1 MSTITVTALT
11 IWFDIIKNM
20 KHIVAAMGTETLKR
34 WIVCVSVA
42 LMLPCG
48 ALSKAQPDD
57 PPTVLEDSLAGQ
69 VAATEDDS
77 VVEETPAA
85 PGLVYRMTIDGAIGT
100 VTDDRIADAI
110 EMAEDEGAELLV
122 IFLDTPG
129 GFTKPTWSICKNIL
143 NAHVP
148 VCVYIAPS
156 GARAGSAGV
165 YMTYSAHFAAMAPS
179 TNIGAAHPVSGMG
192 DKVDS
197 VMNEKVTNDAVAQ
210 IRAAAQKR
218 GRNAEW
224 AEKAV
229 RESVS
234 ITDKDAL
241 ELNVIDI
248 RAENLEDLLN
258 QLDKREA
265 ELPYGK
271 KPVAT
276 KGART
281 KEIKTSFIHRV
292 LQVITQPDIALIL
305 FSIGGLGIVLELYNP
320 GAILPGVVGAIS
332 LILAFYAFQTLP
344 INYAGL
350 SLIILAMLL
359 FIAEIKIVSHGLLT
373 IGGLIS
379 FFLGGMMLIDTVD
392 PTLKISKSVLITIV
406 ICIGVAVMLAAWLVW
421 KAARHRPFI
430 GQEGMVGKI
439 AEVRPNGFVY
449 VDGALWRAISDEEL
463 EVGSKVEIVGVDNL
477 TLTVKRRDS

>member
-1 MSTITVTALT
+1 MRHIITVMGIRAFKLW
-11 IWFDIIKNM
+11 ILCVL
-20 KHIVAAMGTETLKR
+20 VAFL
-34 WIVCVSVA
+34 
-42 LMLPCG
+42 LPCP
-48 ALSKAQPDD
+48 AASKAEPDES
-57 PPTVLEDSLAGQ
+57 PIVSEDSLAEQ
-69 VAATEDDS
+69 ADLAEEDS
-77 VVEETPAA
+77 VVEETPAVA
-85 PGLVYRMTIDGAIGT
+85 GLVYTLTIDGAIGA
-100 VTDDRIADAI
+100 VTDERIADAI
-110 EMAEDEGAELLV
+110 ETAEDDGAELLV

-129 GFTKPTWSICKNIL
+129 GFTKPTWSICKRIL

-148 VCVYIAPS
+148 VCIYIAPS

-165 YMTYSAHFAAMAPS
+165 YMTYSAHFAAMAHS

-192 DKVDS
+192 EKVDS
-197 VMNEKVTNDAVAQ
+197 VMNEKITNDAVAQ

-248 RAENLEDLLN
+248 RAEDLEDLLD
-258 QLDKREA
+258 QLDGREV
-265 ELPYGK
+265 ELPFGK
-271 KPVAT
+271 KTVAV

-281 KEIKTSFIHRV
+281 KEIKTSFIHKV
-292 LQVITQPDIALIL
+292 LEVITQPDIALIL

-320 GAILPGVVGAIS
+320 GSILPGVVGAIS

-350 SLIILAMLL
+350 ALIILAMIL
-359 FIAEIKIVSHGLLT
+359 FIAEIKIISHGLLT
-373 IGGLIS
+373 VGGLIS
-379 FFLGGMMLIDTVD
+379 FFLGGMMLVDTVD
-392 PTLKISKSVLITIV
+392 PSLQISKSVLITIV
-406 ICIGVAVMLAAWLVW
+406 ICVGVVVMLAAWLVL
-421 KAARHRPFI
+421 KASRRQPFI

-439 AEVRPNGFVY
+439 AEVRSNGFVY
-449 VDGALWRAISDEEL
+449 VDGALWKAVSDEEL
-463 EVGSKVEIVGVDNL
+463 EVGTNVKIVSVDKL
-477 TLTVKRRDS
+477 TLKVKRMDS

>member
-1 MSTITVTALT
+1 MR
-11 IWFDIIKNM
+11 
-20 KHIVAAMGTETLKR
+20 HIVAIMGTGALKL
-34 WIVCVSVA
+34 WILCVLAA
-42 LMLPCG
+42 LLLPCS
-48 ALSKAQPDD
+48 AKSKAKSDE
-57 PPTVLEDSLAGQ
+57 PPSVLKDSLAEQ
-69 VAATEDDS
+69 AARAEEDS

-85 PGLVYRMTIDGAIGT
+85 PGLVYTMTIDGAIGT

-110 EMAEDEGAELLV
+110 EMAEDDGAELLV

-143 NAHVP
+143 NARVP
-148 VCVYIAPS
+148 VCIYIAPS

-165 YMTYSAHFAAMAPS
+165 YMTYSAHFAAMAHS

-241 ELNVIDI
+241 ELNVIDV

-258 QLDKREA
+258 QLDGREV
-265 ELPYGK
+265 ELPLGK
-271 KPVAT
+271 KQVAT

-281 KEIKTSFIHRV
+281 REIKTSFIHRV
-292 LQVITQPDIALIL
+292 LEVITQPDIALIL

-350 SLIILAMLL
+350 ALIILAMIL
-359 FIAEIKIVSHGLLT
+359 FIAEIKIVSHGMLT
-373 IGGLIS
+373 VGGIIS
-379 FFLGGMMLIDTVD
+379 FFLGGMMLVDTVD
-392 PTLKISKSVLITIV
+392 PALKISMSVLITVVVCFGLAVIV
-406 ICIGVAVMLAAWLVW
+406 AGWLVL
-421 KAARHRPFI
+421 KASRRQPFV

-449 VDGALWRAISDEEL
+449 VDGALWKAISDEEL
-463 EVGSKVEIVGVDNL
+463 EVGSNVKIVSVDKL
-477 TLTVKRRDS
+477 TLKVKRTDS